1 MFRLA
6 AVMFLILM
14 ANQSLAQEIPKQ
26 SPAPMSQGFT
36 MFIGVPCD
44 NRENILKIITDKYNE
59 RPFTKGTGTMT
70 VAPQNVQLP
79 GIVKVWANP
88 ETWSFSI
95 TIEDPN
101 PANDVMCLLTSG
113 KDLQP
118 TSAEQEGDN
127 L

>member
-1 MFRLA
+1 
-6 AVMFLILM
+6 
-14 ANQSLAQEIPKQ
+14 
-26 SPAPMSQGFT
+26 

-44 NRENILKIITDKYNE
+44 NRENILKIITGKYNE

-118 TSAEQEGDN
+118 TSADQEGDN